1 MYATEVYLLKLGRT
15 KAEGKETSHIATS
28 RKHDSIEDS
37 QGKRNR
43 HENGVQEP
51 LSILLD
57 K

>member
-15 KAEGKETSHIATS
+15 KAEGKETSYIATS
-28 RKHDSIEDS
+28 RKHDSIQDS
-37 QGKRNR
+37 QGEGNR

-51 LSILLD
+51 LNILLN